1 MNQSFST
8 PAPQESGSASQSLH
22 QRLMAAGDGMD
33 MSSLLAALWRGK
45 WLIAIFTLLF
55 AAFGAYYANSVAVP
69 IYSASS
75 VVMLESREESVV
87 DLGNVIGGLGTDTT
101 AVNTEVEVLK
111 SRLLLGKVVTRLNLT
126 EDPEFNP
133 VLRAPSPM
141 SQRKD
146 RLMDLLKG
154 LFGGGTSEAE
164 AAAAVPEDR
173 AVVERRK
180 HERAI
185 NMLLGRMTVQN
196 VPLSLVFRINV
207 QTESAAKSALIA
219 DTIAE
224 LYILN
229 QIETKFEATEQATT
243 WLTQRVSSL
252 QADLEQ
258 AEQAVKDFN
267 AQTALVDQTNL
278 TAMERQLKDTRDRI
292 TDVTAVRAQA
302 EDRLAALRAATTPA
316 DQASV
321 SGDPQLQR
329 LLPQVGDPAVA
340 ADYADRYGQLVS
352 RAELELSRAENQ
364 LAALQRSA
372 ETMATEIQQQSTDL
386 IQLQQLTR
394 EAEASRLLYE
404 YFLNRLK
411 ETSAQQ
417 GIQQADSRVLSSAV
431 IPGRPSAPNKP
442 LIIGLAGFVGL
453 LLSAAVILFREG
465 QQNTFRLAQDLE
477 DATGLPVMGQIPL
490 VPKVRRQDVLSY
502 LADRQTSAAAE
513 AIRNLRTSVLL
524 SQLDSTPQLIGVT
537 SSLPGEGKTTMSMAL
552 AQNFA
557 SLGKKVL
564 LIEGDIRRRVFS
576 LYMDTDQDG
585 GLLSVLSGERSLQE
599 VLVRDDRINADILIG
614 QKSNTNAA
622 DVFTSDRF
630 GELIREVR
638 REYDVIILD
647 TPPVLVV
654 PDARIMAQHVDAL
667 LFAVHWDSTSK
678 TQVQD
683 ALRMFETVNQRVTG
697 LVLNQIDPKG
707 MKRYGYGER
716 YGAYASYGRRYYT
729 N

>member
-1 MNQSFST
+1 
-8 PAPQESGSASQSLH
+8 
-22 QRLMAAGDGMD
+22 

-45 WLIAIFTLLF
+45 WVIAVFTFLF
-55 AAFGAYYANSVAVP
+55 AACGAYYANSVAVP
-69 IYSASS
+69 IYSATS

-111 SRLLLGKVVTRLNLT
+111 SRLLLGKVVDTLNLT

-133 VLRAPSPM
+133 VLRTPSPLT
-141 SQRKD
+141 QRKAQ
-146 RLMDLLKG
+146 LLNFLET
-154 LFGGGTSEAE
+154 LFGGGDAAE
-164 AAAAVPEDR
+164 TDVSGGAEDR
-173 AVVERRK
+173 SVVDRRQR
-180 HERAI
+180 ERAI
-185 NMLLGRMTVQN
+185 NMLLARMTVQN
-196 VPLSLVFRINV
+196 VPLSLVFRITV
-207 QTESAAKSALIA
+207 QTEDAEKSALLS
-219 DTIAE
+219 DTIAD

-243 WLTQRVSSL
+243 WLTDRVSSL

-258 AEQAVKDFN
+258 AEQEVKDFN
-267 AQTALVDQTNL
+267 AQTSLVDQTNL
-278 TAMERQLKDTRDRI
+278 AAMERQLKDTRDRI
-292 TDVTAVRAQA
+292 TDVSSTREQLMAA
-302 EDRLAALRAATTPA
+302 LAALQATETPEE
-316 DQASV
+316 QASV
-321 SGDPQLQR
+321 SDDPQLQR
-329 LLPQVGDPAVA
+329 LLPQIGNSEIAERFDA
-340 ADYADRYGQLVS
+340 RFQQLIS
-352 RAELELSRAENQ
+352 RAELEVSRAENQ
-364 LAALQRSA
+364 LSALQRSA
-372 ETMATEIQQQSTDL
+372 ETMAEEIQQQSADL

-431 IPGRPSAPNKP
+431 IPGGPSAPNKP
-442 LIIGLAGFVGL
+442 LIIGLTGFIGL
-453 LLSAAVILFREG
+453 LLSAAMILFREG
-465 QQNTFRLAQDLE
+465 RQNSFRLAQDLE
-477 DATGLPVMGQIPL
+477 DATGLPVMGQIPM
-490 VPKVRRQDVLSY
+490 VPKVRRQDVLTY
-502 LADRQTSAAAE
+502 LAEKPTSAAAE

-524 SQLDSTPQLIGVT
+524 SNVDSSPQLIGIT
-537 SSLPGEGKTTMSMAL
+537 SSLPGEGKTTTSMAL

-564 LIEGDIRRRVFS
+564 LIEGDIRRRVFN
-576 LYMDTDQDG
+576 LYVESNKDQ
-585 GLLSVLSGERSLQE
+585 GLLSVLSGECELEE
-599 VLVRDDRINADILIG
+599 VLVHDDRINADILIG

-622 DVFTSDRF
+622 DVFTSESF

-638 REYDVIILD
+638 AKYDVIILD

-654 PDARIMAQHVDAL
+654 PDARILAQHVDAL

-683 ALRMFETVNQRVTG
+683 ALRMFETVNQPVTG

-716 YGAYASYGRRYYT
+716 YGAYASYGQRYYT